1 MKTIDK
7 QTRNGF
13 LLIVS
18 IALLSLFA
26 CTPQARESGNDT
38 DLTRY
43 VNPFIGTAFTGH
55 TFPGA
60 TYPLGMMQPGPET
73 GNFSWEY
80 CSGYFYDDERING
93 FSQNRLNGTGCVDLG
108 DLLMQ
113 PFSGSAREDMSS
125 SFDKSSEKA
134 SPGYYAVELIDNNV
148 AVEITTSPHVAFH
161 RYTYANAGSEPSNML
176 ADFQSGLV
184 WQKERLY
191 THVLDNEVQFEGDRV
206 ITGYTR
212 RTEWVERT
220 YYFAIEFDKSI
231 LSSEKLE
238 PRDPREKA
246 PRYILTF
253 DMQGDETLQMKVAM
267 STTGIEGAKAN
278 LTAEVPGWDFDAVH
292 RAAREAWNGYLSRVQ
307 VEGTDDEKT
316 NFYTSLYHLYIQPN
330 NIADVDGKYVGPSRQ
345 VEQSSTGKYYSTFSQ
360 WDTFRAAF
368 PIYTLLSPEIVSDLV
383 NSMVDYSEQKGHLP
397 IWALMGQ
404 ETYTMIGNHSVP
416 MIVDAYL
423 KGFEG
428 FDAERAYHEIKRS
441 ITESKHYKSN
451 WDIYDQYGYY
461 PYDLIRLESV
471 SRTLECGFDD
481 YAAALMAE
489 KLGKSEDHAFFLQRA
504 DYYKNLFDPESRSM
518 RPKDSNG
525 EWLTPFDP
533 YELAHADSQIGGHY
547 TEGNAL
553 QYTWHVM
560 HDIPGLI
567 ELMGGKE
574 ETGKVLDYLFNTTSE
589 TPGKLADVTGL
600 IGQYAHGNEPS
611 HHVAYLYTYLD
622 RPEETQRLVRQIC
635 TDFYQNKP
643 DGLIGNDDCGQMSAW
658 YLFSAMGFYP
668 VNPVGGEL
676 VLGAPQLPKVTID
689 VGNGKKFTMEAKNLS
704 AENLYVEKI
713 ELNGRPYNE
722 KYISHEAIVEGAT
735 LVFYMTD
742 KP

>member
-1 MKTIDK
+1 MKYLIWLIT
-7 QTRNGF
+7 
-13 LLIVS
+13 LLPM
-18 IALLSLFA
+18 LA
-26 CTPQARESGNDT
+26 CGNQEANNENFENDPA
-38 DLTRY
+38 RY

-73 GNFSWEY
+73 GNFSWDY

-93 FSQNRLNGTGCVDLG
+93 FSQNRLNGTGVVDLG

-113 PFSGSAREDMSS
+113 PFSGGVREDLSS
-125 SFDKSSEKA
+125 TFHKSSEQA

-148 AVEITTSPHVAFH
+148 KVEVTTSPRVAFH
-161 RYTYANAGSEPSNML
+161 RYTYTGLEDTPASVL

-184 WQKERLY
+184 WSADRFH
-191 THVLDNEVQFEGDRV
+191 THVLDHEIQFESDRV
-206 ITGYTR
+206 ISGYTR
-212 RTEWVERT
+212 RREWVERT
-220 YYFAIEFDKSI
+220 YYFVIEFDQPIASKEE
-231 LSSEKLE
+231 LPL
-238 PRDPREKA
+238 RDPREKA
-246 PRYILTF
+246 TRNVLHF
-253 DMQGDETLQMKVAM
+253 DLKDGNTLQMKIAM
-267 STTGIEGAKAN
+267 STTSVEGAKAN
-278 LTAEVPGWDFDAVH
+278 LAEEVAHWDFDHVH
-292 RAAREAWNGYLSRVQ
+292 HAAREAWNGYLSRVQ
-307 VEGTDDEKT
+307 IEGTNDDKA

-330 NIADVDGKYVGPSRQ
+330 NIADVDGRYVGPNRE
-345 VEQSSTGKYYSTFSQ
+345 VTQSSTGNYYSTLSQ

-368 PIYTLLSPEIVSDLV
+368 PLYTLLSPEIVSDLV
-383 NSMVDYSEQKGHLP
+383 NSMVDYSDQKGHLP

-404 ETYTMIGNHSVP
+404 ETYTMIGNHSIP

-423 KGFEG
+423 KGFDG
-428 FDAERAYHEIKRS
+428 FDAEKAYSQIKRTLTQS
-441 ITESKHYKSN
+441 THPKSN

-461 PYDLIRLESV
+461 PYDLIKTESV
-471 SRTLECGFDD
+471 SRTLESGFDD

-489 KLGKSEDHAFFLQRA
+489 KLGKTEDHAFFMQRA
-504 DYYKNLFDPESRSM
+504 GYYKNHFDAETRSM
-518 RPKDSNG
+518 RPKDSLGN
-525 EWLTPFDP
+525 WLTPFNP

-560 HDIPGLI
+560 HDIEGLVD
-567 ELMGGKE
+567 LMGGKE
-574 ETGKVLDYLFNTTSE
+574 NTLEVLDYLFTTTTE
-589 TPGKLADVTGL
+589 TPGQLADVTGL

-622 RPEETQRLVRQIC
+622 RPEETQRLIRQIC

-676 VLGAPQLPKVTID
+676 VLGAPQLPKVVIRLD
-689 VGNGKKFTMEAKNLS
+689 NGKNFTMEAKNLS
-704 AENLYVEKI
+704 EENMYVDRV
-713 ELNGRPYNE
+713 ELNGQPYT
-722 KYISHEAIVEGAT
+722 KKTISYDAIMQGTT
-735 LVFYMTD
+735 LVFHMTNR
-742 KP
+742 P